1 MRSSLLTLILGVSV
15 YFLAR
20 LGPRICT
27 RNKKETLL
35 LLSKSECLTFVS
47 EERWYNC
54 CKLQL
59 CYVPTRSKDVPKF
72 SCKIHQSSLNNKVVD
87 LFSKFHPLKTLEMSR
102 KQKSNLYKGLSK
114 LSQKMTR
121 RHITEFREKAKK

>member
-1 MRSSLLTLILGVSV
+1 MACIVQDGQKAVLDEAYFALIFKRVSLFFSKN
-15 YFLAR
+15 
-20 LGPRICT
+20 GPSRA

-59 CYVPTRSKDVPKF
+59 CYVPTRSKDVPKVF
-72 SCKIHQSSLNNKVVD
+72 VQDPSIK
-87 LFSKFHPLKTLEMSR
+87 P
-102 KQKSNLYKGLSK
+102 KQ
-114 LSQKMTR
+114 
-121 RHITEFREKAKK
+121 